1 MPITKAIIKPR
12 AIIFLTFE
20 LELVQ
25 KYEIPYTATI
35 NITTGRINFIMILK
49 IIRIDIKNHLLY
61 YFR

>member
-49 IIRIDIKNHLLY
+49 IIRIDI
-61 YFR
+61 